1 MRLRSARF
9 LLVVMRCLVRAR
21 RFIIPRCNFLS
32 RLLLSKL
39 VLTKL
44 FLSILLLL
52 KLLLPLFELLL
63 LDLLLPGLFLAWDVN
78 IRFLDLRPLLPLLWR
93 LVARHGLLRCR
104 DLAIVLGRRRWLRL
118 ESLIVLV
125 IRPLPCGS
133 DPVGSRRPSRL

>member
-1 MRLRSARF
+1 MRLRSTRF

-52 KLLLPLFELLL
+52 KLLLLLL
-63 LDLLLPGLFLAWDVN
+63 LELLLPGLFLAWDVN
-78 IRFLDLRPLLPLLWR
+78 IRFLNLRPLLPLLWR
-93 LVARHGLLRCR
+93 LVARRGLLRCR

-118 ESLIVLV
+118 ERLIVLI